1 MAELLNLD
9 EALDVAKQMRNH
21 FRAFEKL
28 YEVLLFIA
36 EKHQE
41 AKEAEKQKS
50 VILAEIPTIQ
60 DRIKQLEKEH
70 ATRKDTLDAEF
81 RARQDGYERVLNQ
94 VKKETDEKVNEL
106 HQGLAMIQA
115 EVEGRIARAQQGVE
129 AREREATDRIG
140 VIQNRV
146 TQVSAE
152 LHAKVQEMTD
162 HFNRLRIQQEEHLQ
176 SFAKDEADAQRR
188 VLAVQA
194 ELEAVR
200 NRVSKL

>member
-70 ATRKDTLDAEF
+70 VTRKDTLDAEF

-188 VLAVQA
+188 VSAVQV